1 MSTNLYDLLII
12 IRPDDDQK
20 IKNVSLYL
28 NIKVEETSENSQLIN
43 LEKSIMFTKSITLQ
57 DDQNDW

>member
-28 NIKVEETSENSQLIN
+28 NIKVKETSKNSQLIN
-43 LEKSIMFTKSITLQ
+43 LEKSIMFTKSFTLQ

>member
-43 LEKSIMFTKSITLQ
+43 LEKSIMFTKSFTLQ